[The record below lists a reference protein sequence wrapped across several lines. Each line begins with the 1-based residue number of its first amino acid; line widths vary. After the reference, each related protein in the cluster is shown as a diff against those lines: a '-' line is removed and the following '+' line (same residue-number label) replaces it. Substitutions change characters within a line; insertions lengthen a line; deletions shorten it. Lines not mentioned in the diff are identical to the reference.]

1 MLRDIDLY
9 ESLDA
14 TLLSLGEEKRNLV
27 LSALETNGIPF
38 RPSSVDI
45 RSIDR
50 VLFELFGMGSEALM
64 VLAYGRL
71 NKKMVIGFDDS
82 KVGNAVD
89 KIRKWIELTNDATW
103 HP

>member
-1 MLRDIDLY
+1 
-9 ESLDA
+9 
-14 TLLSLGEEKRNLV
+14 
-27 LSALETNGIPF
+27 
-38 RPSSVDI
+38 
-45 RSIDR
+45 
-50 VLFELFGMGSEALM
+50 M

-89 KIRKWIELTNDATW
+89 KIRKWIELTNDATG

>member
-50 VLFELFGMGSEALM
+50 VLFELFGMGSEVLM

-89 KIRKWIELTNDATW
+89 KIRKWIELTNDATG

>member
-14 TLLSLGEEKRNLV
+14 TLWSLGEEKRNLV
-27 LSALETNGIPF
+27 ISALEANGVPF
-38 RPSSVDI
+38 RPSSIDI
-45 RSIDR
+45 RSVDR

-89 KIRKWIELTNDATW
+89 KIRKWIEVTNDATG
-103 HP
+103 HS